1 MKANDVTV
9 DWLKRQQWMVQ
20 PAGRATI
27 QGVIVRDLTVHLDGR
42 GEVTE
47 LWSQN
52 WLKDGMVQTTH
63 VYQSATDFGVV
74 KGWHLHE
81 IHTDQHTVTRGK
93 LQLVI
98 VDLREDSPT
107 FRHVN
112 SLFLGA
118 LRPRLV
124 KIPPR
129 LMHGWKALSAPEV
142 LVVNAQSH
150 VYDPADEFKLPWD
163 CVLSDVWEPKN
174 G

>member
-9 DWLKRQQWMVQ
+9 EWLKRQEWLVQ

-107 FRHVN
+107 FRHAN

-163 CVLSDVWEPKN
+163 CVLADVWEPKN

>member
-1 MKANDVTV
+1 MTARDVTV
-9 DWLKRQQWMVQ
+9 EWLKAQKWNVQ
-20 PAGRATI
+20 PTGRATI

-47 LWSQN
+47 LWSQT
-52 WLKDGMVQTTH
+52 WLKDGMVPTTH

-81 IHTDQHTVTRGK
+81 VHTDQHTVTRGK

-98 VDLREDSPT
+98 VDLRQDSPT
-107 FRHVN
+107 FAHVN

-129 LMHGWKALSAPEV
+129 CMHGWKALSAPEV

-150 VYDPADEFKLPWD
+150 VYDPADEFKFAWD
-163 CVLSDVWEPKN
+163 CVLPEVWEPRN

>member
-1 MKANDVTV
+1 MNAKDVTAQWLQSL
-9 DWLKRQQWMVQ
+9 DWLVQ
-20 PAGRATI
+20 PAGKATI

-52 WLKDGMVQTTH
+52 WLKDGMVTTTH

-98 VDLREDSPT
+98 ADLREDSPT

-118 LRPRLV
+118 LKPRLV

-163 CVLSDVWEPKN
+163 CVLAEVWEPKN